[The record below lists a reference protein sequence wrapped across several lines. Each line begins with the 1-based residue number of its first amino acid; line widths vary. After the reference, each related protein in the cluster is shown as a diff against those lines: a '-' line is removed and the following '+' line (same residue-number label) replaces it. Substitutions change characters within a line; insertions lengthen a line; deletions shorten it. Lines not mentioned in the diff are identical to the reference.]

1 MSMTKTGD
9 SIKFE
14 YRSEVDEIEN
24 ALEIYLKEHPAES
37 NKETVKRMIDLL
49 EIMYLEWQKGDL
61 TMATPN
67 SRQQKKQKMYQLQ
80 REVEELRKQVEQ
92 QKNDDALQKVRVNIS
107 ITKETKQRL
116 KNYADYKNVSVSQA
130 ISDWI
135 WSTRFDKN

>member
-1 MSMTKTGD
+1 
-9 SIKFE
+9 
-14 YRSEVDEIEN
+14 
-24 ALEIYLKEHPAES
+24 
-37 NKETVKRMIDLL
+37 
-49 EIMYLEWQKGDL
+49 
-61 TMATPN
+61 MATPN
-67 SRQQKKQKMYQLQ
+67 SRQQKKQKMYKLQ

-130 ISDWI
+130 ITDWI

>member
-1 MSMTKTGD
+1 MTKTGD

-14 YRSEVDEIEN
+14 YRSEVDEVEN
-24 ALEIYLKEHPAES
+24 ALEIYLKEHPTES

-130 ISDWI
+130 ITDWI
-135 WSTRFDKN
+135 WSTRFDK

>member
-1 MSMTKTGD
+1 
-9 SIKFE
+9 
-14 YRSEVDEIEN
+14 
-24 ALEIYLKEHPAES
+24 
-37 NKETVKRMIDLL
+37 
-49 EIMYLEWQKGDL
+49 
-61 TMATPN
+61 MATPN
-67 SRQQKKQKMYQLQ
+67 SRQQKKQKMYKLQ